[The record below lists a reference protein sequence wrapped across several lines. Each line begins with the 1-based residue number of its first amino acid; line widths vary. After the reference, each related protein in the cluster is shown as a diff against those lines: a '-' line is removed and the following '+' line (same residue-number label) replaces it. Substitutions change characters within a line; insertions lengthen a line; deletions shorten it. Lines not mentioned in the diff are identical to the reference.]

1 MNQYC
6 AGMFVYWAKAE
17 NSDVKEESQEAKDEN
32 CMT

>member
-6 AGMFVYWAKAE
+6 AGKFVNWAKAE
-17 NSDVKEESQEAKDEN
+17 NCDIKEESQEAKDEN